1 MEQSW
6 IEKFKWWLCE
16 KIGHPLPRHG
26 WIFNGQYHRDC
37 RWCGRIVSEPCN
49 ETNNNKASV
58 KNETRY

>member
-6 IEKFKWWLCE
+6 IEKIKWWLCE

-49 ETNNNKASV
+49 EANNG
-58 KNETRY
+58 KNTP